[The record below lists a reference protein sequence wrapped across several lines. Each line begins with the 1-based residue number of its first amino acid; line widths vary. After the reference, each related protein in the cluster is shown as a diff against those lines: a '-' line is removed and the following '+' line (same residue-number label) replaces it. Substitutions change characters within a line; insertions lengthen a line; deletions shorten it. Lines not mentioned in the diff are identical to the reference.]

1 MVMFSLG
8 RGKLLELARAAKATR
23 KMDKI
28 LLINVQILY
37 DYIEQ
42 TYS

>member
-1 MVMFSLG
+1 MFSIG
-8 RGKLLELARAAKATR
+8 RKKLLEIARAAKATR
-23 KMDKI
+23 KLDKV

-42 TYS
+42 MYS